1 MAVPIQLEIFMKDLT
16 QAGLL
21 SVAKNVEGAEQE
33 TLSLIKA
40 LQEVRAE
47 YVRILNANKEAGKS
61 YQQEAAMVQA
71 LTGQIKGLEE
81 GLKELQKAK
90 QHSNDTPVVSP
101 NTTVDMDAVSRKT
114 NNLRMQF
121 SQVAR
126 ELPSLAM
133 GPQMFIL
140 AISNN
145 LPMLTD
151 AIADVR
157 KQNELLKASGQ
168 KAVPVWKQLASSLF
182 SWQTALVAA
191 ISLGIV
197 FGKDIAD
204 WTKKLFKGKEA
215 SLSYAD
221 VQKKVADSLKEN
233 SGNLGEQIVK
243 VRSLSERWKELGDDM
258 DAKKKFIKENR
269 EELDSLGTSVN
280 NVSDAENL
288 LVTNTESYITAM
300 SLRAQAAA
308 ALKLASDEA
317 TKSVQKQMEIEQEKQ
332 NGPSFW
338 DKVRATLAASAPGTV
353 MPTSAQTNVTAEEVQ
368 QGRIDELEEEKQAA
382 DDTEAA
388 YRKLFTTLTQQA
400 KEALKTAGID
410 LSGNDDD
417 ENKHPRKNY
426 ATELA
431 EARLRA
437 EQTVERLRIQL
448 MQEGIEKRKAMARQE
463 YDEQKADIDRQEQ
476 ETLAK
481 MDAARK
487 QGDTITDSQY
497 EQVRQNANQ
506 QRILQQQVLN
516 RKLTDIDR
524 EYQEQAIEAQ
534 IAYNKQYGTYAEQR
548 AAIIAEGLRKAAKAE
563 TDGARDLIMRQTE
576 DALKE
581 LDFAHFK
588 DSINFA
594 DVFGRLDTQT
604 TDALTIL
611 RDKLKEY
618 INNAAGELGPE
629 DLKELQDAFKE
640 LDLKIAERD
649 PFGELRSGMD
659 EYRTA
664 QEDVKKAQE
673 DLNTVMQGG
682 EVITGLYTD
691 ENGRLC
697 KNLLTLEQAEAN
709 LNSAQQKRQQTL
721 EKLTRSANSIGA
733 QGMQVVNAGR
743 DIVDML
749 GNFGVEVPEAVS
761 ATLEGLGQV
770 MSGLESIDLTKP
782 FSMITGSVSILTG
795 IGNTI
800 AGLFGGGGADYSD
813 YEELKARYDTL
824 VSVWDTLIDKKTE
837 YIDIDYGVEAQKAA
851 DEAARLVDVQIQR
864 QRQLAQML
872 AGSGESI
879 GSHSLDYRVNDRMS
893 SSDWR
898 SLSALVGQ
906 RVGSLQDVL
915 NLDADVIGKVLQDEH
930 FVSVLTTVNS
940 DFIEYI
946 QNIEKYGKQLEEIAE
961 KEREAV
967 TGIGFDAFKDGYIDM
982 LADLDSTNED
992 FAKNFEGYLQN
1003 AILRS
1008 LIANKY
1014 AADIKALYDDW
1025 AEMGADGLS
1034 KEEVEALRQQQQE
1047 LTDRLLAEREQLK
1060 DLFGWTS
1067 DGTTTGSS
1075 QSPQSGALTT
1085 MSQDSIST
1093 FEGIG
1098 RSVQTHLISID
1109 KVVQEIRQA
1118 GKEDSEALMQIVT
1131 NTSHLLPIRELLE
1144 KFDREGIKM
1153 Q

>member
-168 KAVPVWKQLASSLF
+168 KSVPVWKQLASSLF

-269 EELDSLGTSVN
+269 EELNSLGTSVN

-368 QGRIDELEEEKQAA
+368 QRRIDGLEEEKQAA
-382 DDTEAA
+382 DETEAA

-417 ENKHPRKNY
+417 ENKHPRKDY

-448 MQEGIEKRKAMARQE
+448 MQEGIEKRKALARQE

-487 QGDTITDSQY
+487 QGDTVTDSQY

-563 TDGARDLIMRQTE
+563 TDGSRDLIMRQTE

-594 DVFGRLDTQT
+594 DVFGQLDTQT

-640 LDLKIAERD
+640 LDLKIAERN

-697 KNLLTLEQAEAN
+697 KNLLTLEQAESN

-721 EKLTRSANSIGA
+721 EKLTRSANSIGT

-743 DIVDML
+743 DIVEML
-749 GNFGVEVPEAVS
+749 GNFGVEVPEAVT
-761 ATLEGLGQV
+761 ATLDGLGQV

-782 FSMITGSVSILTG
+782 FSMITGSVSILAG

-800 AGLFGGGGADYSD
+800 AGLFGGGRDFSD
-813 YEELKARYDTL
+813 YEELKSRYEALSDI
-824 VSVWDTLIDKKTE
+824 WDTLISKKQE

-851 DEAARLVDVQIQR
+851 DEARQLVEVSIQR
-864 QRQLAQML
+864 QRQLAQTL
-872 AGSGESI
+872 AGSGA
-879 GSHSLDYRVNDRMS
+879 GWFSHSEGYKVNDRLGTA
-893 SSDWR
+893 DWKR
-898 SLSALVGQ
+898 LSELVGQ
-906 RVGSLQDVL
+906 QVGSLNDVL
-915 NLDADVIGKVLQDEH
+915 NLDADIIGKVLQDET
-930 FVSVLTTVNS
+930 FVSVLTSVNS
-940 DFIEYI
+940 EFITYI
-946 QNIEKYGKQLEEIAE
+946 ENIEKYGEQLEEIARQE
-961 KEREAV
+961 QEAI

-992 FAKNFEGYLQN
+992 FAKNFEQYLQN

-1047 LTDRLLAEREQLK
+1047 LTDRLLKEREQLK

-1067 DGTTTGSS
+1067 DEAATGSG

-1109 KVVQEIRQA
+1109 KVVQEIRQS
-1118 GKEDSEALMQIVT
+1118 GKEDSEALMQIVA